1 MARINLLPW
10 REWERER
17 KRKEFLGN
25 LAGVLVGAV
34 ALVLVFGWY
43 LDGQIESQQERN
55 AFLEREITELDRKIA
70 EIENLQKTRD
80 ELLARMRVIQELQ
93 GNRPV
98 IVRIFDELVRT
109 LAKGVHFRELTMQGN
124 RLTVAGVAE
133 SNNRISSLM
142 RNLAKGVHFR
152 ELTMQGNRL
161 TVAGVAESNNRISS
175 LMRNLDNSEW
185 FANPNLKTIKEDPE
199 NPDYGA
205 QASTF
210 NLTFVQVSPNKPEDE
225 TQAPAPATRGGR

>member
-17 KRKEFLGN
+17 KRKEFFGN
-25 LAGVLVGAV
+25 LAGVLVAAAGI
-34 ALVLVFGWY
+34 VLLFGLY
-43 LDGQIESQQERN
+43 LDGRIEAQQERN
-55 AFLEREITELDRKIA
+55 AFLESEISELDRKIA
-70 EIENLQKTRD
+70 EIENLQKTRN

-109 LAKGVHFRELTMQGN
+109 LAKGVHFQEL
-124 RLTVAGVAE
+124 
-133 SNNRISSLM
+133 
-142 RNLAKGVHFR
+142 K
-152 ELTMQGNRL
+152 MQGNRL

-185 FANPNLKTIKEDPE
+185 FANPNLKTIKEDPD
-199 NPDYGA
+199 NSDYGA

-210 NLTFVQVSPNKPEDE
+210 NLTFVQTNPNKPADDGRPPASA
-225 TQAPAPATRGGR
+225 QANRGGR